1 MSFDGHREGQRTGLR
16 QRLRLA
22 LRVLFGRAPKD
33 AATQDALVKLVLDNV
48 DAAITV
54 YDAAGRLIRVNKGAE
69 RLSGFSFA
77 EMQDPATW
85 RRIIPDTDITRVM
98 EILADR
104 RVEDFPIINVNPWA
118 HKNGT
123 RRLLRW
129 SNVAL
134 PDEHGQV
141 AMIVC
146 IGFDITEQRE
156 AEITLINAK
165 NEAELANRA
174 KSEFLANMSHEL
186 RTPLNAILG
195 FSEIIR
201 DRQFGADVPRYA
213 EYAAHIHDS
222 GEWLLSLISDILD
235 MAKLEAGKLTLVEE
249 VTDLGQLVD
258 GCLRMVSVRAAEG
271 GVALVPMLPEQPV
284 RLLADQKCVKQILLN
299 LLSNA
304 IKFTPAGGCIKLE
317 VTNPRQDGVRLVVTD
332 TGCGIPASSMRQLFQ
347 PFHQVDSPMTRGRS
361 GTGLGL
367 AITKRLTE
375 LHGGTIGVQSNPGTG
390 TIVTVALPSSRLVA

>member
-1 MSFDGHREGQRTGLR
+1 MSFDAVQESRRPGLWR
-16 QRLRLA
+16 RLRLA
-22 LRVLFGRAPKD
+22 LRILLAGAPKG
-33 AATQDALVKLVLDNV
+33 AVSQDALVKLVLDNV

-54 YDAAGRLIRVNKGAE
+54 YDASGKLIRVNQGAE

-77 EMQDPATW
+77 EMQTEAAW
-85 RRIIPDTDITRVM
+85 RHIIPDSDFKRVAD
-98 EILADR
+98 ILADR
-104 RVEDFPIINVNPWA
+104 RIEDFPIININPWV
-118 HKNGT
+118 HKDGT

-134 PDEHGQV
+134 PEAQGRV

-156 AEITLINAK
+156 AETKLINAK
-165 NEAELANRA
+165 NDAELANRA

-201 DRQFGADVPRYA
+201 DRQFGADVARYA

-222 GEWLLSLISDILD
+222 GEWLLSLISDVLD
-235 MAKLEAGKLTLVEE
+235 MAKLEAGKMTLVEE
-249 VTDLGQLVD
+249 VTDLGQIVN
-258 GCLRMVSVRAAEG
+258 GCLRMVSVRAEEG
-271 GVALVPMLPEQPV
+271 GVALVPKLPMAPV
-284 RLLADQKCVKQILLN
+284 LLMADQKCMKQILLN

-304 IKFTPAGGCIKLE
+304 IKFTPSGGRIELE

-332 TGCGIPASSMRQLFQ
+332 TGCGIPAASMQQLFQ
-347 PFHQVDSPMTRGRS
+347 PFHQVDSPMTRGAS

-367 AITKRLTE
+367 AITKHLTE
-375 LHGGTIGVQSNPGTG
+375 LHGGTIGVESRPGTG
-390 TIVTVALPSSRLVA
+390 TVVTVALPSSRLVA